1 MYPKPIQNII
11 DLFTKFPGIG
21 PRQATRFA
29 FHVLKKP
36 GLAKELAMRLAVLE
50 NTIGFCNQ
58 CFRTLEQ
65 NDSGL
70 TPDELTRGGFCA
82 LCRDSKRELSL
93 LAVVEKEADM
103 QNLEK
108 TGSFLGL
115 YHILGGVISPLDQ
128 DSPKK
133 LRLRE
138 LHERVKKNLITRPE
152 NFEVILAT
160 NSTAEGDT
168 TAMYIERILSPLKE
182 NYPQFKIS
190 RLGRGLSLGAE
201 LEYADHITLKN
212 ALTNRK

>member
-1 MYPKPIQNII
+1 MYPHPLQSLIE
-11 DLFTKFPGIG
+11 LFTKFPGIG

-36 GLAKELAMRLAVLE
+36 GLAKELASHLAVLE
-50 NTIGFCNQ
+50 DTIGFCRQ

-70 TPDELTRGGFCA
+70 CH
-82 LCRDSKRELSL
+82 LCRDVSKRDPAM
-93 LAVVEKEADM
+93 LAVVEKESDM

-115 YHILGGVISPLDQ
+115 YHVLGGVISPLDQ

-138 LHERVKKNLITRPE
+138 LHERVKKNLAFEPE
-152 NFEVILAT
+152 HFEVILAT

-182 NYPQFKIS
+182 TYPQFKIS
-190 RLGRGLSLGAE
+190 RLGRGLSLGSE
-201 LEYADHITLKN
+201 LEYADEITLKN
-212 ALTNRK
+212 ALINRK